1 MEQMILNS
9 QRKVSLSIY
18 LQNDLM
24 EGCRRPAVLVLPG
37 GGYMQLSIHEAERIA
52 WHYMAAGYHTF
63 VLRYSVGEHRA
74 WPNPLDD
81 YEQAMGIIRAH
92 ADEWGIYPDKIAV
105 VGFSAGGYL
114 AGCAATA
121 SKNRPNAAI
130 LGYAP
135 LEKDLIQMLMPDG
148 CTTISPAEHV
158 DEKTCPCFLFTARD
172 DALVPVNNTILFE
185 QELIKHD
192 IAFESHIYAYGG
204 HGFGDGSAPYNR
216 PDLCQRAHRWVED
229 SIGWLEDIF
238 GTITFTGITDPRC
251 RLHLNDNHEPFLSL
265 DCTLKHLKAHPA
277 ASQLLADFFR
287 HLDEGILAR
296 YGELESFYIMYDNT
310 RLSVLLKSIGY
321 TKAQI
326 DALSEKIQGVPN

>member
-1 MEQMILNS
+1 MEKMILNS
-9 QRKVSLSIY
+9 QRNVSLSSY
-18 LQNDLM
+18 LQNDLR
-24 EGCRRPAVLVLPG
+24 EGIRRPAVLVLPG
-37 GGYMQLSIHEAERIA
+37 GGYRQLSIHEAERIA

-63 VLRYSVGEHRA
+63 VLRYSVGEHRT

-81 YEQAMGIIRAH
+81 YEQAMETIRAH

-105 VGFSAGGYL
+105 VGFSAGGHL

-148 CTTISPAEHV
+148 CTTLGPVEHV

-172 DALVPVNNTILFE
+172 DELVSVKNTVLFE
-185 QELIKHD
+185 QELIKYD
-192 IAFESHIYAYGG
+192 IAFESHIYAFGG
-204 HGFGDGSAPYNR
+204 HGFGDACAPYSHAGHCKR
-216 PDLCQRAHRWVED
+216 LPRWVED

-238 GTITFTGITDPRC
+238 GTMTFNGITSPHC
-251 RLHLNDNHEPFLSL
+251 RLRLNDNHEPFLSM
-265 DCTLKHLKAHPA
+265 DCTLKHLKEHPA

-287 HLDEGILAR
+287 QLDEGIITR
-296 YGELESFYIMYDNT
+296 YGELESFYIMYNNT
-310 RLSVLLKSIGY
+310 RLSALLKSIGY
-321 TKAQI
+321 TPAQI
-326 DALSEKIQGVPN
+326 DALAQKIQDIPN